1 MRIFGGFNAILGFE
15 MSAKIL
21 LLEDDF
27 VLQEI
32 LCEFLEEE
40 GFLVTHCVT
49 ASEALNLAYE
59 KPFDIWL
66 LDVKVPLGEDFQGEN
81 YMPGFSLLKSL
92 REANK
97 TTPCIFITSLSSIG
111 DLKSGYSVGCDDF
124 LRKPFEL
131 MELKLRI
138 QTLLRRS
145 FSHKNNDFIILHNGF
160 KFDIIS
166 KVLYKDSAPVPLT
179 KKESLLLNLLLKN
192 APSYVQV
199 EVIFDELWDFSQ
211 TPSEM
216 SLRAYIKNLRKILGK
231 DRILNMQ
238 GSGYCYVL

>member
-1 MRIFGGFNAILGFE
+1 

-27 VLQEI
+27 VLSEI

-40 GFLVTHCVT
+40 GFEVAHCVS
-49 ASEALNLAYE
+49 ASEALDLAYE

-66 LDVKVPLGEDFQGEN
+66 LDVKVPLGDFEAN
-81 YMPGFSLLKSL
+81 DSPGFAVLKAL
-92 REANK
+92 READK

-111 DLKSGYSVGCDDF
+111 DLKEGYGVGCDDF

-131 MELKLRI
+131 TELKLRI
-138 QTLLRRS
+138 QTLLKRT
-145 FSHKNNDFIILHNGF
+145 FSHKNEDFLPLGDGF
-160 KFDIIS
+160 KFDMIS
-166 KVLYKDSAPVPLT
+166 KVLYKDLSPIALT
-179 KKESLLLNLLLKN
+179 KKENMLLNILLKN
-192 APSYVQV
+192 APSYVSV
-199 EVIFDELWDFSQ
+199 DAIFEELWDYNQ
-211 TPSEM
+211 NPSEM

-231 DRILNMQ
+231 EKILNLQ

>member
-1 MRIFGGFNAILGFE
+1 

-21 LLEDDF
+21 LLEDDI
-27 VLQEI
+27 VLSEI

-40 GFLVTHCVT
+40 GFDITHCES
-49 ASEALNLAYE
+49 AGEALDLAYE
-59 KPFDIWL
+59 RQFDIWL
-66 LDVKVPLGEDFQGEN
+66 LDVKVPLGDFEGKRDE
-81 YMPGFSLLKSL
+81 MPGFALLKSL
-92 REANK
+92 READK
-97 TTPCIFITSLSSIG
+97 STPCIFITSLSSIS
-111 DLKSGYSVGCDDF
+111 DLKDGYGVGCDDF

-131 MELKLRI
+131 TELKLRI

-145 FSHKNNDFIILHNGF
+145 FSHKNNDFIALHDDF

-166 KVLYKDSAPVPLT
+166 KVLYKDSAPVALT

-192 APSYVQV
+192 APSYVSL
-199 EVIFDELWDFSQ
+199 EVIFAELWEFSQ
-211 TPSEM
+211 NPSEM

-231 DRILNMQ
+231 ERILNSQ

>member
-1 MRIFGGFNAILGFE
+1 

-21 LLEDDF
+21 LLEDDI

-40 GFLVTHCVT
+40 GFAVTHCES
-49 ASEALNLAYE
+49 AGEALDLAYE
-59 KPFDIWL
+59 RQFDIWL
-66 LDVKVPLGEDFQGEN
+66 LDVKVPLGDFEGKRDE
-81 YMPGFSLLKSL
+81 MPGFALLKSL
-92 REANK
+92 READK
-97 TTPCIFITSLSSIG
+97 STPCIFITSLSSIS
-111 DLKSGYSVGCDDF
+111 DLKDGYGVGCDDF

-131 MELKLRI
+131 TELRLRI

-145 FSHKNNDFIILHNGF
+145 FSHKNNDFIALHDDF

-166 KVLYKDSAPVPLT
+166 KVLYKDSAPVSLT

-192 APSYVQV
+192 APSYVSV
-199 EVIFDELWDFSQ
+199 EAIFEELWDFSQ
-211 TPSEM
+211 SPSEM

-231 DRILNMQ
+231 ERILNSQ
-238 GSGYCYVL
+238 GSGYAYVM

>member
-1 MRIFGGFNAILGFE
+1 

-21 LLEDDF
+21 LLEDDI

-40 GFLVTHCVT
+40 GFAVTHCES
-49 ASEALNLAYE
+49 AGEALDLAYE
-59 KPFDIWL
+59 RQFDIWL
-66 LDVKVPLGEDFQGEN
+66 LDVKVPLGDFEGKRDE
-81 YMPGFSLLKSL
+81 MPGFALLKSL
-92 REANK
+92 READK
-97 TTPCIFITSLSSIG
+97 STPCIFITSLSSIS
-111 DLKSGYSVGCDDF
+111 DLKDGYGVGCDDF

-131 MELKLRI
+131 TELRLRI

-145 FSHKNNDFIILHNGF
+145 FSHKNNDFIALHDDF

-166 KVLYKDSAPVPLT
+166 KVLYKDSAPVGLT

-192 APSYVQV
+192 APSYVSV
-199 EVIFDELWDFSQ
+199 EAIFEELWDFSQ
-211 TPSEM
+211 SPSEM

-231 DRILNMQ
+231 ERILNSQ

>member
-1 MRIFGGFNAILGFE
+1 

-21 LLEDDF
+21 LLEDDI

-40 GFLVTHCVT
+40 GFDITHCES
-49 ASEALNLAYE
+49 AGEALDLAYE
-59 KPFDIWL
+59 RQFDIWL
-66 LDVKVPLGEDFQGEN
+66 LDVKVPLGDFEGKRDE
-81 YMPGFSLLKSL
+81 MPGFALLKSL
-92 REANK
+92 READK
-97 TTPCIFITSLSSIG
+97 STPCIFITSLSSIS
-111 DLKSGYSVGCDDF
+111 DLKDGYGVGCDDF

-131 MELKLRI
+131 TELKLRI

-145 FSHKNNDFIILHNGF
+145 FSHKNNDFIALHDDF

-166 KVLYKDSAPVPLT
+166 KVLYKDSAPVALT

-192 APSYVQV
+192 APSYVSL
-199 EVIFDELWDFSQ
+199 EVIFAELWEFSQ
-211 TPSEM
+211 SPSEM

-231 DRILNMQ
+231 ERILNSQ